1 MPMSTPA
8 TAMNSAQVSYTL
20 PPLPYG
26 YADLGP
32 VIDEQTMRLHHDK
45 HHQAYT
51 DGINAALGKHP
62 QWQGM
67 PIEMVLRQL
76 TEVPADIREAVRNQG
91 GGYANHNLFWHS
103 LTPRGGQ
110 QPGGDLMTRINRS
123 FVSMDQ
129 FMKRFEELGARH
141 FGSGWVFLT
150 VNPGASSAL
159 EIISLPN
166 QDSPLST
173 GRVPLLA
180 CDLWEH
186 AYYLKYNNRRPQWLH
201 AWWEVVNWSHAAEQL
216 DAAHSMA

>member
-1 MPMSTPA
+1 MPMSNQA
-8 TAMNSAQVSYTL
+8 TAMDSAQGGYSL
-20 PPLPYG
+20 APLPYG
-26 YADLGP
+26 YADLEP
-32 VIDEQTMRLHHDK
+32 VIDEQTMHLHHDK

-62 QWQGM
+62 RWQGM
-67 PIEMVLRQL
+67 PIENVLRQL
-76 TEVPADIREAVRNQG
+76 SEVPADIRDAVRNQG
-91 GGYANHNLFWHS
+91 GGYANHNLFWQS
-103 LTPRGGQ
+103 LTPRGSQ

-129 FMKRFEELGARH
+129 FMKRFEDVGTRH

-166 QDSPLST
+166 QDSPLSA
-173 GRVPLLA
+173 GRIPLLA

-201 AWWEVVNWSHAAEQL
+201 AWWEVVNWNHAAQALE
-216 DAAHSMA
+216 AAHSTT